1 MSPDNRKAGGL
12 AGLFPDDQ
20 SRLPGNDGGVK
31 TLIALR
37 DLRFAY
43 PDGPPVLD
51 GFNLELKSGDRLGL
65 VGSNGCG
72 KTTLLF
78 LMMGLIKA
86 QRGEIEIFGRVRRE
100 EKDFQ
105 EARPRIGFVF
115 QDANDQL
122 FCPTVADDL
131 AFGPL
136 NLGQSREEAHRI
148 VHEVLETLGLDG
160 FENRVTYDL
169 SGGEKKL
176 VSIGTA
182 LALKPRLLIL
192 DEPTTGLDVETVDRL
207 ADFLNNCGLP
217 YLVVS
222 HDHGFLSRVTDR
234 RLHMSGGRLLAGADS
249 C

>member
-1 MSPDNRKAGGL
+1 MSPDDTKVGTDRPTSKGPAE
-12 AGLFPDDQ
+12 
-20 SRLPGNDGGVK
+20 
-31 TLIALR
+31 TLIAIR
-37 DLRFAY
+37 DLSFAY
-43 PDGPPVLD
+43 PDGPPVLES
-51 GFNLELKSGDRLGL
+51 FNLELKSGDRLGL

-78 LMMGLIKA
+78 LIMGLLKP
-86 QRGEIEIFGRVRRE
+86 QRGVIEIFGLPRRE

-105 EARPRIGFVF
+105 EVRPRMGFVF

-136 NLGQSREEAHRI
+136 NLGQSREEAHLI
-148 VHEVLETLGLDG
+148 VHEVLDTLGLNG

-192 DEPTTGLDVETVDRL
+192 DEPTTGLDVDTVDRL
-207 ADFLNNCGLP
+207 ADFLNNYGLP

-222 HDHGFLSRVTDR
+222 HDHDFLARVTDR
-234 RLHMSGGRLLAGADS
+234 RLHMSGGRVAEKATE
-249 C
+249 

>member
-1 MSPDNRKAGGL
+1 MSRANGEGGE
-12 AGLFPDDQ
+12 
-20 SRLPGNDGGVK
+20 

-37 DLRFAY
+37 EVSFAY
-43 PDGPPVLD
+43 PDGPLALE
-51 GFNLELKSGDRLGL
+51 GFNLELKSGDHLGL

-78 LMMGLIKA
+78 LMMGLLKP
-86 QRGEIEIFGRVRRE
+86 QRGEIEIFGRLRRE

-105 EARPRIGFVF
+105 EVRPKLGFVF

-136 NLGQSREEAHRI
+136 NLGRSREEAHLI

-207 ADFLNNCGLP
+207 VNFLNNCGLP

-222 HDHGFLSRVTDR
+222 HDHDFMARVTDR
-234 RLHMSGGRLLAGADS
+234 SLHMSDGRIRPPS
-249 C
+249 K